1 MALRK
6 FGMHGQGEYCLRYGA
21 VGTRVALVAS
31 EPITRQAGDWV
42 AVPRNTALII
52 ISEKVGNRLK
62 CMPYPI
68 HFVEHHPLLRCV
80 EMHPSYQFA
89 SFSQTFRQGFECP
102 ARML

>member
-1 MALRK
+1 MDT
-6 FGMHGQGEYCLRYGA
+6 QGEYCLRYGA

-52 ISEKVGNRLK
+52 ISEKVGNRPSHACL
-62 CMPYPI
+62 I
-68 HFVEHHPLLRCV
+68 LFVPSFNIARSWGVLRCILPISLHHIV
-80 EMHPSYQFA
+80 
-89 SFSQTFRQGFECP
+89 RQRFEGQ